1 MSIQLLD
8 KTRMINN
15 LLRKKSVS
23 AVVFNDICD
32 VLAKIMDSNVI
43 VLSRKGKI
51 LGIMDNGELAGSG
64 LLGTGKTGGHID
76 DDLNKR
82 LLEILSTKENV
93 NLETLGFSH
102 EMSQGYNAMITPVEI
117 AGERLGSL
125 FVMRA
130 DGPYDID
137 DIILIEYGTTVV
149 ALEMRRSVSAEDA
162 ENERKIKIVRSA
174 MNALSFSEQEAIRH
188 IFEEMDGTEGVL
200 IASKIADRYGITRS
214 VIVNALRKLESAGIL
229 EARSSGMKGTH
240 IKILN
245 EAVLTVGSEDYG
257 IQDDDE

>member
-1 MSIQLLD
+1 MSVQLLD
-8 KTRMINN
+8 KTRMINT

-32 VLAKIMDSNVI
+32 VLAEIMGSSVI

-51 LGIMDNGELAGSG
+51 LGIRDDGALTGSG
-64 LLGTGKTGGHID
+64 LIGNGQTGGHID

-93 NLETLGFSH
+93 NLETLGFSSD
-102 EMSQGYNAMITPVEI
+102 MSGMYHAMITPVEI

-125 FVMRA
+125 FVMREK
-130 DGPYDID
+130 GPYDID

-149 ALEMRRSVSAEDA
+149 ALEMRRSVSEEDA
-162 ENERKIKIVRSA
+162 ENERKVKVVRSA
-174 MNALSFSEQEAIRH
+174 MNSLSYSEQEAIRH

-245 EAVLTVGSEDYG
+245 DAVITACSEDE
-257 IQDDDE
+257 DLSDDEE